1 MEPEEITQPVQEPT
15 VSPEPMEVQEK
26 PGLIKRFW
34 FLPLAFI
41 LLFIL
46 LMVGYL
52 FTNQNLEIFNLDLFK
67 KTPQVTPPPSPAT
80 ESETASLEEQ
90 GTSDEMTEIEA
101 DLRKTDLTDLDKEL
115 TDIEEELTSP

>member
-67 KTPQVTPPPSPAT
+67 KTPQVTPTSSPAT

-90 GTSDEMTEIEA
+90 GTSDETTEIEA

>member
-15 VSPEPMEVQEK
+15 VPPEPVEVQEK

-34 FLPLAFI
+34 FIPLTFI

-52 FTNQNLEIFNLDLFK
+52 FTNQNLDIFNLDFFK
-67 KTPQVTPPPSPAT
+67 KTPQVSPTPSPAT
-80 ESETASLEEQ
+80 ESETASLEKQ
-90 GTSDEMTEIEA
+90 GTSDEISEIEA
-101 DLRKTDLTDLDKEL
+101 DLSKTDLSDLDKEL